1 MAQEMNSIQI
11 FGISKLA
18 ELRTGDDLPRL
29 LLDGA
34 ARAGVRPKERDILVV
49 TSKAISK
56 VEGRVVDIRC
66 VIPSRFAREISPLI
80 QKDPRVTELIL
91 AESKRIVR
99 MVRGLLITETRHGFI
114 CANAGLDQSNIAKN
128 YAVLLPLDPDKS
140 AKQIRRAIRKETG
153 VNLAVVVS
161 DTFGR
166 PWREGQTDVA
176 IGVAGLDPLL
186 DYRGKKDRF
195 GNELRVTVIAV
206 ADELTS
212 AAELV
217 MGKMKNTPAAI
228 IRGFDYLPGNTSAH
242 KLVRS
247 ARRDIFR

>member
-1 MAQEMNSIQI
+1 MNPIQI
-11 FGISKLA
+11 FGIPKLA
-18 ELRTGDDLPRL
+18 ELTAGDDLPRL
-29 LLDGA
+29 LLDGIS
-34 ARAGVRPKERDILVV
+34 RIGIQLQERDILVV

-56 VEGRVVDIRC
+56 VEGRVIDIRGI
-66 VIPSRFAREISPLI
+66 IPSRFAREIAPLI

-99 MVRGLLITETRHGFI
+99 MVRGLVITETRHGFI

-128 YAVLLPLDPDKS
+128 LAVLLPLDPDKS
-140 AKQIRRAIRKETG
+140 ARRIRESIRKKTG

-166 PWREGQTDVA
+166 PWREGQTDIA
-176 IGVAGLDPLL
+176 IGVAGLAPLL

-195 GNELRVTVIAV
+195 DNELRVTVIAV
-206 ADELTS
+206 ADEITS

-217 MGKMKNTPAAI
+217 MGKTKNIPAAL
-228 IRGFDYLPGNTSAH
+228 IRGIDYASSNAGAH

-247 ARRDIFR
+247 PRRDLFR